1 MVDIRREQAGSGP
14 VVTGFEQGGFRVGAH
29 VYRGGLIL
37 TPEQAL
43 EWPQPTMSIE
53 GLAPA
58 LSIDPLPEFLLIGT
72 GARLVHPGIALT
84 RALEA
89 QGIGVE
95 YMDSRTAART
105 WGILRLEARWIAAAL
120 LPLDQG

>member
-1 MVDIRREQAGSGP
+1 MVDMRREQAGSGP
-14 VVTGFEQGGFRVGAH
+14 VVTGFERGGFRIGAH
-29 VYRGGLIL
+29 IIRGGLIL

-43 EWPQPTMSIE
+43 EWREPMLSIE

-58 LSIDPLPEFLLIGT
+58 LSIDPVPEFILIGT
-72 GARLVHPGIALT
+72 GARAVHPGIALT

-95 YMDSRTAART
+95 FMDSRTAART

-120 LPLDQG
+120 LPLNQG